1 MSADPQRR
9 LLAAL
14 RRALRVRQLEEG
26 ERSGWPLPREVASHL
41 YLYALG
47 LLGKKP
53 EDPDAKP

>member
-1 MSADPQRR
+1 MAGDPQRR

-14 RRALRVRQLEEG
+14 RRALRLRQLEEG
-26 ERSGWPLPREVASHL
+26 QRRGWPLPRELASHL

-53 EDPDAKP
+53 EDPDASR